1 MRDRRQG
8 LTDEDF
14 AKLARERDEQLEKT
28 ISAIAKSRGWDPEKV
43 SVHIN
48 RGGSSAQC
56 YCACPDGPCQH
67 DWTGLGQDV
76 LNDNDEPC
84 GFEVTCARC
93 GMGAM
98 SHDLRFMP

>member
-14 AKLARERDEQLEKT
+14 TKLAKERDEMLEKT
-28 ISAIAKSRGWDPEKV
+28 ISAIAKSHGWDRAKTHA
-43 SVHIN
+43 HISP
-48 RGGSSAQC
+48 GGNSHQC

-67 DWTGLGQDV
+67 DWSGPGQDI
-76 LNDNDEPC
+76 LDDNGQPC
-84 GFEVTCARC
+84 GFETTCARC

-98 SHDLRFMP
+98 SHDVRVMP